1 MKISKNFLLFG
12 VTISLLMGCA
22 KNDVSE
28 ASIEEPT
35 DGTSQIE
42 SNNNLIATYESKLA
56 DEQEKYDSADLEG
69 VKAAYAETMGF
80 WENSISGLKSENEL
94 LEDTLIY
101 NDEFKTVRGMGVFT
115 QLDES
120 ILTEQLQVSI
130 FNNAAL
136 ETLDKYKD
144 VITDGAILIN
154 ALPFEEDGDKY
165 AVISVYYS
173 QEKLNSID
181 FEEALNDDSGKYL
194 YQNADYVK
202 AHQTIDEYLVSSG
215 DFDAVPDLFSDYLG
229 KTY

>member
-1 MKISKNFLLFG
+1 MNISKNFLLFG

-28 ASIEEPT
+28 AYIEDPK

-42 SNNNLIATYESKLA
+42 LNNNLIVTYESKLA
-56 DEQEKYDSADLEG
+56 DEQAKYYSADLEG
-69 VKAAYAETMGF
+69 VKAAYAETMSF
-80 WENSISGLKSENEL
+80 WENSISSLKSENEL

-101 NDEFKTVRGMGVFT
+101 NEEFKTVRGIGVFT

-120 ILTEQLQVSI
+120 ILTEQLQVSS

-136 ETLDKYKD
+136 ETLNKYKD

-165 AVISVYYS
+165 TVISVYYS
-173 QEKLNSID
+173 QEKLDSID
-181 FEEALNDDSGKYL
+181 FEEAMNDDSGKYL
-194 YQNADYVK
+194 YQNADYVS
-202 AHQTIDEYLVSSG
+202 AHQTINEYLISRG
-215 DFDAVPDLFSDYLG
+215 EFDAIPDLFSYYSG
-229 KTY
+229 ITY

>member
-42 SNNNLIATYESKLA
+42 SNNNLITTYESKLA
-56 DEQEKYDSADLEG
+56 DEQAKYDSADLES

-80 WENSISGLKSENEL
+80 WENSISNLKSENEL
-94 LEDTLIY
+94 LEETLIY
-101 NDEFKTVRGMGVFT
+101 NDEFKTVRGIGVFT
-115 QLDES
+115 QLDDS
-120 ILTEQLQVSI
+120 ILTEQLQVSS

-144 VITDGAILIN
+144 VVTDGAILIN

-165 AVISVYYS
+165 AIISVYYS
-173 QEKLNSID
+173 QEQLDSID
-181 FEEALNDDSGKYL
+181 FEKALNDDSGEYL

-202 AHQTIDEYLVSSG
+202 SHPTIYEYLEDSG
-215 DFDAVPDLFSDYLG
+215 DFDIVPELFSYYSG
-229 KTY
+229 ISY

>member
-12 VTISLLMGCA
+12 VMISLLMGCA
-22 KNDVSE
+22 NND
-28 ASIEEPT
+28 APKAAIEEPT

-56 DEQEKYDSADLEG
+56 DEQAKYDSADLEG

-80 WENSISGLKSENEL
+80 WENSISTLKSENEL

-120 ILTEQLQVSI
+120 ILTEQLQVSS